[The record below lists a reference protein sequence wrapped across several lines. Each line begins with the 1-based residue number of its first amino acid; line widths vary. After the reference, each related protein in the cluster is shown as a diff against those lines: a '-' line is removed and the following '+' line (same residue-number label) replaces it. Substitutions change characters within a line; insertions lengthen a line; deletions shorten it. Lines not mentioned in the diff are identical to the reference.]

1 VIPLVLTTAVS
12 LGKVTFNSV
21 TMGSIAGFSYAHGRK
36 AGRKICQ
43 FLDDFETKLTQAM
56 K

>member
-1 VIPLVLTTAVS
+1 MIPLVLTTAVS
-12 LGKVTFNSV
+12 LGRVTFNSV
-21 TMGSIAGFSYAHGRK
+21 IMGSIVDFSYAHGRK

-43 FLDDFETKLTQAM
+43 FLDNVETKLTESM